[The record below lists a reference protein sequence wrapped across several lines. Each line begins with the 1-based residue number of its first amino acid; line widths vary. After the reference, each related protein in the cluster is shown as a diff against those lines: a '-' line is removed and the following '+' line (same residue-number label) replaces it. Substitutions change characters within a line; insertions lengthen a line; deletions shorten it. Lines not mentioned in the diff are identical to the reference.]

1 MVNKNNDK
9 KSDYLQLSILIAQD
23 GFSFYLKNEAFDH
36 SLAIPKLVVSD
47 IEKEDALAIF
57 KKKFEHLY
65 NKYTFDKI
73 KLSFSNPYFS
83 FVPSEYFDDSAIT
96 DYLKYNI
103 ELFKEDHIV
112 SEKLEDIDIYQ
123 VFIPLMDY
131 HNLVLDYVEELEFEH
146 FSNSLI
152 ILCNS
157 FEIKDNDRQTINVF
171 VHDSQ
176 LEIIAFQNGEFKMC
190 NYFNYVSEVDLV
202 YYILLCVEELGFDQ
216 KTLQMDIY
224 HSAAHTPWKQ
234 ILEKYIAHINYVE
247 KNLAGFIS

>member
-1 MVNKNNDK
+1 MVNKSSDK
-9 KSDYLQLSILIAQD
+9 TSDYLQLSILIAQD
-23 GFSFYLKNEAFDH
+23 GFSFYLKNKVYDH
-36 SLAIPKLVVSD
+36 SLSIPKLVVTD
-47 IEKEDALAIF
+47 IESEDALSIF

-83 FVPSEYFDDSAIT
+83 FVPSEYFDKSAIT

-112 SEKLEDIDIYQ
+112 SEKLENIDIHQ

-146 FSNSLI
+146 FSNSLVL
-152 ILCNS
+152 LCNS
-157 FEIKDNDRQTINVF
+157 FEINNNDKQTINVF
-171 VHDSQ
+171 VHERQ
-176 LEIIAFQNGEFKMC
+176 LEIIAFQNGEFKLC
-190 NYFNYVSEVDLV
+190 NYFTYDSETDIV
-202 YYILLCVEELGFDQ
+202 YYILFCVEELGFDQ
-216 KTLQMDIY
+216 NILQLDIY
-224 HSAAHTPWKQ
+224 HSVRQTPWKQ
-234 ILEKYIAHINYVE
+234 VLKNYIAHINFVE